1 MGFFSWNAAIEPGSK
16 KQRAVMNAHT
26 DECRPV
32 WWYFPKHMD
41 MAPLCEEAYDGYG
54 GFGVS
59 SYGELLYQ
67 MNEEHIAKKYGAAVL
82 GALNHGLDDFGSK
95 YYEDAAGRRW
105 CLHNSLVLLAAVGA
119 ERFVGNYGTP
129 QPEYNGATPN
139 ELIKSGVWVEKKLK
153 LVKYPIKLAFF
164 PNGTYETLPKSG
176 HAKNQGFF
184 A

>member
-16 KQRAVMNAHT
+16 KQSAVMNAHT

-41 MAPLCEEAYDGYG
+41 AAPLCEEAYDGYG
-54 GFGVS
+54 RFGVS

-82 GALNHGLDDFGSK
+82 GALNHGLDDFGFK

-105 CLHNSLVLLAAVGA
+105 YLGDRRNRVPHGYRAGIRAGPVRSS
-119 ERFVGNYGTP
+119 T
-129 QPEYNGATPN
+129 
-139 ELIKSGVWVEKKLK
+139 SG
-153 LVKYPIKLAFF
+153 
-164 PNGTYETLPKSG
+164 G
-176 HAKNQGFF
+176 
-184 A
+184 